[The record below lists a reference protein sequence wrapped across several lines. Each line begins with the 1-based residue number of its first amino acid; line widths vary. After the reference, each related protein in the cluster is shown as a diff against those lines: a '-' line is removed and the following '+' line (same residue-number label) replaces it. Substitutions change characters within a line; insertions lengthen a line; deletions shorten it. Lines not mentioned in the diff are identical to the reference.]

1 MNQAQIKVISSGKY
15 IPKETITNQD
25 LEKMVETNHE
35 WIVSRT
41 GIVKRHKAAQEEESS
56 DLAYHAAMDAIQ
68 KANYDINQ
76 IDLIIVASITG
87 DQMTPSTA
95 NFVQTKLGITHEC
108 MSFDINAA
116 CTGFVYGLEIAAS
129 MLASGR
135 FRSALVIGS
144 EKLTKVVDYTDR
156 NTCILF
162 GDGAG
167 ALIVEPSNKKEDQAY
182 FYNAAKPDELLS
194 LTVERYIKMDG
205 RKVFLFAVDI
215 MQKGIEKM
223 LNDSNL
229 TIDDIDAII
238 PHQANIRIIQA
249 VSKAMDI
256 PMEKFVLNIEE
267 YGNTSAASIPISL
280 DEYMLDQK
288 NRNQKV
294 ILVGFGG
301 GFTYGSALIHL

>member
-25 LEKMVETNHE
+25 LEKMVDTNHE

-41 GIVKRHKAAQEEESS
+41 GIIKRHKASETEESS
-56 DLAYHAAMDAIQ
+56 DLAYYAAMDAIR

-87 DQMTPSTA
+87 DQLTPSTA
-95 NFVQTKLGITHEC
+95 NFVQTKLGITHDC

-116 CTGFVYGLEIAAS
+116 CTGFVYGLEVAAA
-129 MLASGR
+129 MLGSGR
-135 FRSALVIGS
+135 FRSALIIGS
-144 EKLTKVVDYTDR
+144 KVVDYTDR

-167 ALIVEPSNKKEDQAY
+167 ALIVEPSQKPEDQVY
-182 FYNAAKPDELLS
+182 FYNAAKPDEFLS
-194 LTVERYIKMDG
+194 LTVEKYIKMDG

-223 LNDSNL
+223 LNDANL
-229 TIDDIDAII
+229 TIDEIDAII

-256 PMEKFVLNIEE
+256 PMEKFVLNIKE

-301 GFTYGSALIHL
+301 GFTYGSALINL